1 MKVMMI
7 FFALLIISNAYAAG
21 KCDLHLTLNNSWGYM
36 TEKQQAKTIKFVE
49 ERGYLITKDPTA
61 PFKAEITRYFGFDC
75 GTGLSRWDEM
85 FNVPAGYEIDFKGPG
100 IEVKKEEWYEGV
112 GAVVDKKSFNKLKN
126 EIGNL
131 PACKI

>member
-1 MKVMMI
+1 MMI
-7 FFALLIISNAYAAG
+7 ISALLVVSSAHAG
-21 KCDLHLTLNNSWGYM
+21 KCDLHLTLNKSWGYM
-36 TEKQQAKTIKFVE
+36 SEKQEAKTIKLVQ
-49 ERGYLITKDPTA
+49 ERGYTIVKDATA
-61 PFKAEITRYFGFDC
+61 PYQAEITRYFGFEC

-100 IEVKKEEWYEGV
+100 IDVQKEDWYEGV

-126 EIGNL
+126 EIENL